1 MKAKISDTTVN
12 FDDSDS
18 DSDESSD
25 KEQEEPTASTIGFAP
40 KESIMKDLR
49 LYDETR
55 YEKLYTCLYFSQA
68 LHGYMSK
75 TCEVFYAKNPVP
87 SGKRRGAWSHKG
99 VIFKNNPGKKLRRHE
114 NSKSHK
120 DAIESMTHLQIEG
133 TLSHREDSRRKKE
146 SANELY
152 ITKLIRIVYFPTRH
166 NLAIKEL

>member
-1 MKAKISDTTVN
+1 MRSFLCKKPCAEWKK
-12 FDDSDS
+12 
-18 DSDESSD
+18 ESSLV
-25 KEQEEPTASTIGFAP
+25 T
-40 KESIMKDLR
+40 
-49 LYDETR
+49 
-55 YEKLYTCLYFSQA
+55 
-68 LHGYMSK
+68 
-75 TCEVFYAKNPVP
+75 
-87 SGKRRGAWSHKG
+87 WG
-99 VIFKNNPGKKLRRHE
+99 VIFKDNPGKKLRRHE